1 MHATGRAHPKD
12 ARQLCHGRKPSS
24 RVGAILIVSLWL
36 AVGSAL
42 GFWLMASIP
51 WVNTY

>member
-1 MHATGRAHPKD
+1 MHQPDNADCRSD
-12 ARQLCHGRKPSS
+12 ADKWLETKGAKPSS

-42 GFWLMASIP
+42 GFWLMAP
-51 WVNTY
+51 RL